1 MVIDYSKFIQELAN
15 RTIANYNYISN
26 AVNNSKNLT
35 SAKKRNES
43 EDSLYEVTQLINSMF
58 SLIVVPEEVFGIK
71 NWHDKESTE
80 YNKTEFSVRE
90 RRLKKYDEYW
100 IVKKDIENLIEAK
113 RLKYTVIEPY
123 NQESP
128 VCSFINSM

>member
-90 RRLKKYDEYW
+90 RRLKK
-100 IVKKDIENLIEAK
+100 I
-113 RLKYTVIEPY
+113 
-123 NQESP
+123 
-128 VCSFINSM
+128 